1 MAASMK
7 DFEKELESSFKVIK
21 EGDILDVT
29 VIGIS
34 ETELTVDLNYYTE
47 GIIPLEECSDDPA
60 FSIKNDCNIGDTI
73 RAMVIDAEG
82 DNGAVILSKKAAH
95 NLLVWDELKNDMANR
110 TVFSVKITEANSGGV
125 KAFIP
130 ASKIGL
136 DYVDDTESYVGM
148 TLNAI
153 IITADATEKRLILS
167 AKEIARENAALEHS
181 QKVSKLAVGETVS
194 GKIVRMESYGVF
206 IEIGEELIGLCHISQ
221 ITNKFIKSPKE
232 IVKLGDIVS
241 AKIIAL
247 DGDRISLSMKALED
261 DIPDDEEDTYEI
273 PDEFRADKEEEKDE
287 SPFAK
292 LLKGIKL

>member
-1 MAASMK
+1 M
-7 DFEKELESSFKVIK
+7 
-21 EGDILDVT
+21 
-29 VIGIS
+29 
-34 ETELTVDLNYYTE
+34 NYYTE

-60 FSIKNDCNIGDTI
+60 FSIKSDCNIGDTI

-95 NLLVWDELKNDMANR
+95 NLIVWDELKNDMANR
-110 TVFSVKITEANSGGV
+110 TVFSVKITEANPGGV
-125 KAFIP
+125 TGFVKGVRAFIP

-136 DYVDDTESYVGM
+136 DYVEDTESYVGM

-153 IITADATEKRLILS
+153 IITADANEKRLVLS
-167 AKEIARENAALEHS
+167 AKEIVKENAALEHS
-181 QKVSKLAVGETVS
+181 QKISKLAVGETVS

-206 IEIGEELIGLCHISQ
+206 IEIGENLIGLCHISQ

-232 IVKLGDIVS
+232 VVKPGDTVS

-261 DIPDDEEDTYEI
+261 DVPDAKEDTYEI
-273 PDEFRADKEEEKDE
+273 PDEFRADKEDDADE